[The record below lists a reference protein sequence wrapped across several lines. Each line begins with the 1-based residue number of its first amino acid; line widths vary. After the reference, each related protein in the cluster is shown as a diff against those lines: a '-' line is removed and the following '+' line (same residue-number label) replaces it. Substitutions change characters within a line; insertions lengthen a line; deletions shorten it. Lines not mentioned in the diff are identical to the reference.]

1 MESPSLHEQ
10 KKALRQEINA
20 LKQQYSASDLKSFSL
35 PIITEML
42 SFDSV
47 KEADCIM
54 LYNSMPDEVD
64 TRQAIEQLYEHGKKI
79 LLPVVVSK
87 TEMEI
92 REYTGPDNMKIGPYH
107 IPEPI
112 GKTYTAYPEIDV
124 IIVPGVAFDRQGN
137 RMGHGRGYY
146 DRFFSHIPGT
156 LKIGICFPFQLVP
169 TVPADVFDVKMDYII
184 TGNGTSSGCIPTNPN
199 VK

>member
-1 MESPSLHEQ
+1 MESGSLHEQ
-10 KKALRQEINA
+10 KKALRQEINV
-20 LKQQYSASDLKSFSL
+20 LKRQYSASDLKSFSL

-42 SFDSV
+42 SFNSV

-54 LYNSMPDEVD
+54 LYSSMPDEVN
-64 TRQAIEQLYEHGKKI
+64 TQEAIELLHGQGKKI

-112 GKTYTAYPEIDV
+112 GKAYIVYQEIDV

-146 DRFFSHIPGT
+146 DRFFRHVPNA

-169 TVPADVFDVKMDYII
+169 TVPADVFDVRMDYII
-184 TGNGTSSGCIPTNPN
+184 AGNQASR
-199 VK
+199 